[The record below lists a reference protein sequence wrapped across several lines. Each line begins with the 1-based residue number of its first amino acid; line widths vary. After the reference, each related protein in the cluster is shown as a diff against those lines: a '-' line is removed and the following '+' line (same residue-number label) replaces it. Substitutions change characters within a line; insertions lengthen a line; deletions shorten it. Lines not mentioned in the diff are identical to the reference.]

1 MFHVEHSPL
10 PYTVLHSTEKGPVV
24 KNKFCHFLLS
34 LTLLASSAPAFAGDE
49 LLAVERHCGNPG
61 AESKETSPINGQLER
76 TLIYNNVLYLHFKP
90 TASGWSFTT
99 AWNNHLPMTRNE
111 VEGRLPCFRDAMKD
125 AASTATTMDPTI
137 AVQSAPDSSNEG
149 AFGIPHFGLIVFLV
163 ITLLVFIV
171 VPSARQRRLARQNRK
186 PVEHIYRKPNLD
198 EHIDL
203 PPPPRPPDRDL
214 D

>member
-1 MFHVEHSPL
+1 MNQICRILLLITL
-10 PYTVLHSTEKGPVV
+10 P
-24 KNKFCHFLLS
+24 
-34 LTLLASSAPAFAGDE
+34 ASSVSAFATPGE
-49 LLAVERHCGNPG
+49 LDAVVRHCGPPG
-61 AESKETSPINGQLER
+61 AESKETSPVNGQLQR
-76 TLIYNNVLYLHFKP
+76 TLIYNKVLYLHFEP
-90 TASGWSFTT
+90 VAGGWGFTT